1 MPSLFE
7 MEITKLKGVGEK
19 RAALYRKLGAPT
31 VGDLLRL
38 YPRAV
43 SYTHLDVYKRQT
55 MYRKPPSAWYPCPTM
70 R

>member
-38 YPRAV
+38 ASPR
-43 SYTHLDVYKRQT
+43 L
-55 MYRKPPSAWYPCPTM
+55 
-70 R
+70 